1 MPWVTVR
8 VSSREAYIAPDRG
21 AQGNAL
27 KTLIAMPF
35 VLDGDQGRVVIDT
48 GGKRIGLFVEDVV
61 GQQQVV
67 IKSLKKNFRQVQG
80 LAGATILGDG
90 SVALILD
97 LAGLIQRYSSHILEN
112 EVEETN
118 AVSDKG

>member
-1 MPWVTVR
+1 M
-8 VSSREAYIAPDRG
+8 
-21 AQGNAL
+21 QGL
-27 KTLIAMPF
+27 LII
-35 VLDGDQGRVVIDT
+35 IDT

-80 LAGATILGDG
+80 LAGATIMGDG

-97 LAGLIQRYSSHILEN
+97 LAGLSQRFSSHIIEN